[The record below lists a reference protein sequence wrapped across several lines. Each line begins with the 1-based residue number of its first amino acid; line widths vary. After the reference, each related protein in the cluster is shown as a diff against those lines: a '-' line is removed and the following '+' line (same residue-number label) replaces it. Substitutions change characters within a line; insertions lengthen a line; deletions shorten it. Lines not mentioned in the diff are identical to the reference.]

1 MKTNYLRQC
10 KSAAANV
17 AKGRFG
23 ATFDPDVTEK
33 VISFVKERFTRL
45 YEAAVAERGLGI
57 VHQQLG
63 KAVKRALR
71 AENSG
76 RRVSSPHAPC
86 KTHQRLDFA

>member
-57 VHQQLG
+57 VQDPPAARLRL
-63 KAVKRALR
+63 KPDRAGHRRPQIVDLISRILR
-71 AENSG
+71 
-76 RRVSSPHAPC
+76 P
-86 KTHQRLDFA
+86 